1 MSMAA
6 TLSHK
11 VQKKYLMTKSLKLLG
26 SAIFACLLM
35 LPGLSSAEDIK
46 PSDVIPVINK
56 EVYSNVVVLNGLED
70 TEVVR
75 YYRENEGE
83 QAWNRMVAYQYD
95 YSDGAEATP
104 KKTVTDL
111 VTTLKN
117 SDPTFRY
124 KLSGDPEGRVYLLDY
139 LIYPPDR
146 QFVQLNVLRIEEVA
160 DTDGVVIVKFSVR
173 LPNLANLTQEQAKQ
187 IKMIRELLLVQIAQ
201 YNMPE
206 VKKLMTSMRAAKA
219 Q

>member
-1 MSMAA
+1 MAA

-11 VQKKYLMTKSLKLLG
+11 VQKKYLMTKSLKLLS
-26 SAIFACLLM
+26 SAIFACLLI
-35 LPGLSSAEDIK
+35 LPGLSSADDIK

-83 QAWNRMVAYQYD
+83 QGWSRMVAYQYD
-95 YSDGAEATP
+95 YSDGSEATP

-111 VTTLKN
+111 VASLKN

-124 KLSGDPEGRVYLLDY
+124 QLSGDPEGRVYLLDY
-139 LIYPPDR
+139 IIYPPNR
-146 QFVQLNVLRIEEVA
+146 QFFQLNVLRIEEVA

-173 LPNLANLTQEQAKQ
+173 LPNLANLNQEQAKQ
-187 IKMIRELLLVQIAQ
+187 IKMVRDLLLLQISQ
-201 YNMPE
+201 YDMPQ